1 MVHENET
8 NINFA
13 ILEKITQEYVI
24 KLFFAWSDKLEEVTE
39 ANEVLVD
46 PWKQI
51 R

>member
-13 ILEKITQEYVI
+13 ILKKITQEYVI
-24 KLFFAWSDKLEEVTE
+24 TLFFAWSDKLEEVTE